1 LPVSNK
7 AGRTFAAGPKST
19 DPTSPLLATDIFLLP
34 AVEHHCA
41 FQRGLVTQ
49 RDVPIL
55 RRQFGQLW
63 QLAQNF
69 SRTHAGN
76 LTPMEAAGKPCNAA
90 DFQRPDFFPG
100 EWELKFNH
108 GKII

>member
-1 LPVSNK
+1 
-7 AGRTFAAGPKST
+7 
-19 DPTSPLLATDIFLLP
+19 LATDIFLLP
-34 AVEHHCA
+34 AVKHHCA

-49 RDVPIL
+49 RDAPIL
-55 RRQFGQLW
+55 RRQFGQFPANRPAFGFGQLW

-90 DFQRPDFFPG
+90 GFQRPDFFPG